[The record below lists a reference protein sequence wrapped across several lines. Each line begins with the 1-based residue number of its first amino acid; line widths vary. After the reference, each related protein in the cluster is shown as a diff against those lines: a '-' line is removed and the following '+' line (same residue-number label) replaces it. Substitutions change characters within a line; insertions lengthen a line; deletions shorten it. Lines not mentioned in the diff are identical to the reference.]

1 MSNEVLQT
9 LPSTRQRNSLLSV
22 GMNLNIPDEDPKLA
36 ASNSQMYKKRFNITE
51 YNSSQEFESRRIE
64 ERENKIPR
72 TAFKPKSAF
81 LASMECDVDDDDAM
95 NLSTSNRRAANS
107 LMDLSAACESER
119 RQLNVERHGITLT
132 SSSMS
137 SLSSSNSSINCS
149 TSMTFPSVVVR
160 KPLLQSNAGSNVK
173 FVQLGSN
180 QGPVNRWMG
189 IARSKTVI
197 ALVSP
202 TNPASN
208 CYPAVQTSPV
218 SLVMKKRASFD

>member
-1 MSNEVLQT
+1 
-9 LPSTRQRNSLLSV
+9 
-22 GMNLNIPDEDPKLA
+22 MNLNIPDEDPKLA
-36 ASNSQMYKKRFNITE
+36 ATNSQMYKKRFSITE
-51 YNSSQEFESRRIE
+51 YNSGQEFESRRIE

-81 LASMECDVDDDDAM
+81 LASMDCDVDDDDAM

-119 RQLNVERHGITLT
+119 RQMSVERPGITLT

-149 TSMTFPSVVVR
+149 SSSTATFPSIIVR
-160 KPLLQSNAGSNVK
+160 KPLQNNTGHNVK
-173 FVQLGSN
+173 FVQLSSN
-180 QGPVNRWMG
+180 PGPVNRWVG
-189 IARSKTVI
+189 VGRSKTVI

-202 TNPASN
+202 TNPAST

-218 SLVMKKRASFD
+218 SLVMKKRTSFD